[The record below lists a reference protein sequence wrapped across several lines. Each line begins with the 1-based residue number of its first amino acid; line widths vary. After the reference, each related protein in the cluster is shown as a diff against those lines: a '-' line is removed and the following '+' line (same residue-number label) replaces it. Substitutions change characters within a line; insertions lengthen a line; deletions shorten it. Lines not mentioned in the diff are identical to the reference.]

1 MGYQYLQPLQ
11 IFRRRNPTRR
21 KQSQGS
27 RNTNTP
33 WRKLA
38 RRPGKKKFNKQITA
52 MKKHIFHLSHRSST
66 TILNLIIS
74 RNLSNVTY
82 PQVASLGCCFI
93 PALQAAQ
100 SSAVWTE
107 LVCKKT
113 LTLDFPN
120 LD

>member
-1 MGYQYLQPLQ
+1 
-11 IFRRRNPTRR
+11 
-21 KQSQGS
+21 
-27 RNTNTP
+27 
-33 WRKLA
+33 
-38 RRPGKKKFNKQITA
+38 

-113 LTLDFPN
+113 LTLSQSGLDFHSGKPQQHTLGAYFCFDERKN
-120 LD
+120 FKVLRQSKME